1 MRTMKGTAMHALD
14 KIPPAC
20 ALALA
25 LLCTS
30 AVAGGPAAGQVAPHA
45 APADGQ
51 RDFDFEIG
59 TWKTHVSRRL
69 HPLSG
74 STEWVELDGTSVVRK
89 LLDGRA
95 NLVELDIA
103 GPSGRITG
111 VSLRLYNP
119 EARQWSLNYSS
130 IGAGTLS
137 APLFGEFRN
146 RRGEFFGQDTL
157 GTRTI
162 QVRFVITCAT
172 PDNCRFEQSFSGDGG
187 ANWEINWIAT
197 DTRTKGDAAGAE

>member
-1 MRTMKGTAMHALD
+1 MSARKEIRLACGLAFAIASMPLVASEPKPPRASA
-14 KIPPAC
+14 PPA
-20 ALALA
+20 
-25 LLCTS
+25 S
-30 AVAGGPAAGQVAPHA
+30 V
-45 APADGQ
+45 DGQ

-103 GPSGRITG
+103 GPSGRIVG
-111 VSLRLYNP
+111 VSLRLYN
-119 EARQWSLNYSS
+119 ADAHQWSLNYSS
-130 IGAGTLS
+130 MGTGTLT

-146 RRGEFFGQDTL
+146 KRGEFFGQDTL
-157 GTRTI
+157 GGRTI
-162 QVRFVITCAT
+162 LVRFIITCAT
-172 PDNCRFEQSFSGDGG
+172 SDSCRFEQSFSGDGG
-187 ANWEINWIAT
+187 KSWESNWIAT
-197 DTRTKGDAAGAE
+197 DTRIGDEAPMRK

>member
-1 MRTMKGTAMHALD
+1 MSARKEIRLACSLAIAL
-14 KIPPAC
+14 
-20 ALALA
+20 
-25 LLCTS
+25 TS
-30 AVAGGPAAGQVAPHA
+30 VSLFASEPAAPQASPRSA
-45 APADGQ
+45 SADGQ

-111 VSLRLYNP
+111 VSLRLYNAD
-119 EARQWSLNYSS
+119 ARQWSLNYSS
-130 IGAGTLS
+130 MGTGMLT
-137 APLFGEFRN
+137 APLFGEFKN
-146 RRGEFFGQDTL
+146 GRGEFFGQDTL
-157 GTRTI
+157 GARTI
-162 QVRFVITCAT
+162 LVRFIITCAT
-172 PDNCRFEQSFSGDGG
+172 SDSCRFEQSFSSDGST
-187 ANWEINWIAT
+187 WESNWIAT
-197 DTRTKGDAAGAE
+197 DTRIRGEAPMEK